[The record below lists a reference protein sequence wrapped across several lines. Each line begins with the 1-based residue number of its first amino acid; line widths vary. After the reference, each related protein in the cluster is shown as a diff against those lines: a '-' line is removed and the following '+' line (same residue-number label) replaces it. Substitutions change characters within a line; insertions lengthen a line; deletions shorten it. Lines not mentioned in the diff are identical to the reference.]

1 LKNLPKKTL
10 DQFVKVVENCAIK
23 KTQMTLEREA
33 LAKQT
38 ITNKKGEMKI
48 RHEFI

>member
-1 LKNLPKKTL
+1 
-10 DQFVKVVENCAIK
+10 VKVVENCAIK